1 MTVRKKEFNR
11 FNSLPS
17 CSSIVYLYMRV
28 PGITSWVYEQQVLL
42 FGSSPVQRQKQKN
55 SNCLRICTTCDC

>member
-17 CSSIVYLYMRV
+17 CSSFVYLYMRV

-42 FGSSPVQRQKQKN
+42 PGSSPVQTEAAAEK
-55 SNCLRICTTCDC
+55 